1 MLLKRWRL
9 VLLVVLA
16 LVAFAAFFATVMV
29 ALDPFGYGDGPV
41 GWTMPFVVNF
51 FFLAVWA
58 ALVPLVVRLSRRL
71 PMGGGAWKR
80 SLPIQLGLSLLL
92 SMAHLAVVEL
102 LVYAFNVRRPGEY
115 GQLSVWSTIQ
125 FSIAFNLEASM
136 AMYWTMAGLAYAW
149 EFYTNLQE
157 KTLSL
162 ARQETQL
169 ERARLQALESQLA
182 PHFLFNTLN
191 TISALVDHD
200 AAASRRMIARLGDL
214 LRYSLQSQERAEVRL
229 EEEVEVTARY
239 LEIERARYAERL
251 QVTTRIPSSALACA
265 VPALV
270 LQPLVENCVRHGV
283 TRSMAPLH
291 LELAARVSG
300 DVLEITVSDDGP
312 GADAEQLRAGVG
324 LANVRARLH
333 HLYGDNQSLTI
344 ETSPGRGFAVK
355 IALPA
360 RSLAGEAVA

>member
-9 VLLVVLA
+9 VLLVVLG

-41 GWTMPFVVNF
+41 AWTMPFVVNF

-58 ALVPLVVRLSRRL
+58 ALVPLVVRLSSRL
-71 PMGGGAWKR
+71 PMGGGEWKR
-80 SLPIQLGLSLLL
+80 NLPIQLGLSLLL

-102 LVYAFNVRRPGEY
+102 LVYALKVRRPGGY
-115 GQLSVWSTIQ
+115 GQLSIWSTIQ

-136 AMYWTMAGLAYAW
+136 ACTGPWPALPTPG
-149 EFYTNLQE
+149 TT
-157 KTLSL
+157 KTCRRRPEPGPPGDP
-162 ARQETQL
+162 ARA
-169 ERARLQALESQLA
+169 RRLQALESQLA

-291 LELAARVSG
+291 LELAARISG
-300 DVLEITVSDDGP
+300 DLLEIRSATTALGLTRSSFVPVSVWRIVGP
-312 GADAEQLRAGVG
+312 ASIISMVTTRA
-324 LANVRARLH
+324 
-333 HLYGDNQSLTI
+333 
-344 ETSPGRGFAVK
+344 
-355 IALPA
+355 
-360 RSLAGEAVA
+360 